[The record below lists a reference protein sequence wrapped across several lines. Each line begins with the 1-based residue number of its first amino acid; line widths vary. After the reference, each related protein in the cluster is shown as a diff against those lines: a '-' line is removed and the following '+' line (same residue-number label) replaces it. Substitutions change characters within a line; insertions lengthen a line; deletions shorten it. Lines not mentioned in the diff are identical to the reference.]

1 MSAAAPMR
9 LEDRLPGRSGALLW
23 VIAAT
28 GVAIGP
34 HLFNQPVWVVLTT
47 TLALAWRGGVHLGR
61 LPMPPRWI
69 LVLLTVLMTGLV
81 LGRYGTLFGR
91 DAGVAL
97 LVLMTGLKLLE
108 TRTYR
113 DAMLV
118 VFLGYFVIITNFFYS
133 QEIPVALYMLVAVF
147 ATTAALVRLNAGEA
161 IQPVRESF
169 GLAGL
174 MLGQA
179 VPVMIILFLL
189 FPRLPGPLWGMPQ
202 DSTTGVTGLSDSMSP
217 GSISQLL
224 QSDAPAFR
232 VSFTDDPPVP
242 AQRYWRGPVFAH
254 FDGRTWRAGRETE
267 VDALPQA
274 PDLER
279 VVTYT
284 INLEPHE
291 RRWLLALDIPVSVPP
306 DARMIED
313 HYLVSSRPVRR
324 LVQYTLA
331 SRTDL
336 ILEPELSEARR
347 RQALNLPARAAPR
360 AQALAQDWRSRHE
373 DDEALI
379 RTALGHFNEEPFFY
393 TLSPPR
399 LERDPVDQFL
409 FEARAGFCEHYASAF
424 VVLMRAA
431 GIPARVVTGY
441 QGGEYNRLGNY
452 LLVRQSDAHAWAEV
466 WLQGRGWV
474 RVDPTAAVSPER
486 IESGIRAALS
496 GDLGAPDFI
505 RRSLDWGIV
514 RLQWALWRDSID
526 YYWSGWVLAF
536 GPERQGELLERLGLG
551 RLDWRGMITLM
562 VALVG
567 VVVLVFAA
575 IFLWRNRL
583 PVADPLAV
591 VYRHFCRRLARGG
604 LTRAPHEPPM
614 DFARRIARERPE
626 LAEPV
631 MAFTR
636 EYVALRY
643 GASPDPERFGRLRGL
658 LRRIRV

>member
-1 MSAAAPMR
+1 MSVAPMK
-9 LEDRLPGRSGALLW
+9 LEDRLPARSGALLW
-23 VIAAT
+23 MIAAI
-28 GVAIGP
+28 GVAIVP

-47 TLALAWRGGVHLGR
+47 VLALAWRGGVHLGR
-61 LPMPPRWI
+61 LPMPSRWI
-69 LVLLTVLMTGLV
+69 LVLLTLLMTGLV

-147 ATTAALVRLNAGEA
+147 ATTAALVRLNAGEGV
-161 IQPVRESF
+161 QPIRESF

-217 GSISQLL
+217 GSISELL

-232 VSFTDDPPVP
+232 VSFTDEPPAP

-267 VDALPQA
+267 IDALPLL
-274 PDLER
+274 PDTDGM
-279 VVTYT
+279 VTYT
-284 INLEPHE
+284 LNLEPHE
-291 RRWLLALDIPVSVPP
+291 RRWLLALDVPVAVPP
-306 DARMIED
+306 DARMTGD
-313 HYLVSSRPVRR
+313 HYLVADRPVRR
-324 LVQYTLA
+324 LVQYSLA

-336 ILEPELSEARR
+336 ILEPELTEPRR
-347 RQALNLPARAAPR
+347 RQALSLPARAAPQ
-360 AQALAQDWRSRHE
+360 AQALAQTWRTQHEE
-373 DDEALI
+373 DDTLIQAAL
-379 RTALGHFNEEPFFY
+379 RHFNEEPFFY

-409 FEARAGFCEHYASAF
+409 FEVRAGFCEHYASAF

-466 WLQGRGWV
+466 WLEGRGWV
-474 RVDPTAAVSPER
+474 RVDPTAAVAPER
-486 IESGIRAALS
+486 IEQGIRVALS
-496 GDLGAPDFI
+496 GDLDAPDFI
-505 RRSLDWGIV
+505 RRSLDWGMV
-514 RLQWALWRDSID
+514 RLQWELWRDSID

-536 GPERQGELLERLGLG
+536 GPERQEELLERLGLG

-562 VALVG
+562 VILIGA
-567 VVVLVFAA
+567 VVLVFAA
-575 IFLWRNRL
+575 LFLWRNRL

-591 VYRHFCRRLARGG
+591 VYRRFCRRLAGAG

-614 DFARRIARERPE
+614 DFARRIARERPD

-631 MAFTR
+631 AVFTR

-643 GASPDPERFGRLRGL
+643 GAAPDPERFGQLRGL
-658 LRRIRV
+658 LRRINP